1 VAKHLPDG
9 GAVDERA
16 LVGLG
21 RDRREAPEHDQHDDA
36 VKSFDIIFAITQGGP
51 GTASETI
58 NIYLY
63 SVAFAM
69 RGRVMWRNTCQTV
82 APSMSALS

>member
-21 RDRREAPEHDQHDDA
+21 RDRREAPEHVWTMMFH
-36 VKSFDIIFAITQGGP
+36 TQLGVLNYLLSLVGIP
-51 GTASETI
+51 AQLWVFHPATGTGT
-58 NIYLY
+58 
-63 SVAFAM
+63 
-69 RGRVMWRNTCQTV
+69 G
-82 APSMSALS
+82 